1 MGEGDKEGLRFC
13 GWGEDT
19 GELGA
24 LLFLGARAIA
34 FFFPEG
40 HRKRWWKGMFLGRCG
55 SSREISVDVHPDLKA
70 RGPFQVSHPAPPPLY
85 SLYSWERRML
95 WVATG

>member
-1 MGEGDKEGLRFC
+1 MEGAGKFGPLRPLWVEDLGVEWGRETRRVCDSVGGVGE
-13 GWGEDT
+13 T

-34 FFFPEG
+34 FLFPEG

-55 SSREISVDVHPDLKA
+55 PSREI
-70 RGPFQVSHPAPPPLY
+70 
-85 SLYSWERRML
+85 
-95 WVATG
+95 